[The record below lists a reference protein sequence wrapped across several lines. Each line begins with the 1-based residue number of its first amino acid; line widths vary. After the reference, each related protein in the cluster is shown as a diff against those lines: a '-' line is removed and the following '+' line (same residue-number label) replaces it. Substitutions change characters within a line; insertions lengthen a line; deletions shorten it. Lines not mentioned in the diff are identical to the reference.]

1 MNINR
6 WYLLTNFYKTCDFV
20 CVFVLCKYGL
30 TDWLTDVF
38 SEFLFDRLVLM
49 DGQTDGVNYIDF
61 AKTQEVFYKL
71 ILFIKGFGNPVSQE
85 QP

>member
-6 WYLLTNFYKTCDFV
+6 LYLLTNFYKTCDFV

-30 TDWLTDVF
+30 TDWLTGVF
-38 SEFLFDRLVLM
+38 TQSLLHRLVFI

-61 AKTQEVFYKL
+61 AKTQEVFLKL
-71 ILFIKGFGNPVSQE
+71 ILFIKGW
-85 QP
+85 